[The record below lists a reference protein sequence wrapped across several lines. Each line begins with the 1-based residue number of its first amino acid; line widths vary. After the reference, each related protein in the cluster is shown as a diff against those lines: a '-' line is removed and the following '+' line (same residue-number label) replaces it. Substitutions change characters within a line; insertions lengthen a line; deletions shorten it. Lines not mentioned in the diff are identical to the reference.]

1 MNPVVQKMVNAS
13 PYIVTSQVI
22 AFYITTILSYI
33 PTTKPDAVLSMAIQ
47 GLLMTIINFTLLFI
61 FKRKEMADLIQI
73 ESSANPGVTVEVNT
87 TNESQKTPI
96 SNKKTNAGS

>member
-1 MNPVVQKMVNAS
+1 
-13 PYIVTSQVI
+13 
-22 AFYITTILSYI
+22 
-33 PTTKPDAVLSMAIQ
+33 
-47 GLLMTIINFTLLFI
+47 
-61 FKRKEMADLIQI
+61 MADLIQI